1 MMCSAVLFLPP
12 NIIMLTNFATSRL
25 PYFGSGRISRRV
37 APARRILAS
46 ALRLLRPVLGPA
58 LLAPRD
64 ARRVERP
71 PDDVVPDARE
81 ILHPAAPDQD
91 DGVLLQVVPDA
102 RDVGGDL
109 EAVGQTH
116 ASHLPQRG
124 VGFLWGRRV
133 DADADTPLLRAR
145 LHGGRLGLLSRRFP
159 TLANELIDSRHGSP
173 LPAITPKPQLYNP
186 K

>member
-1 MMCSAVLFLPP
+1 MIFSAVLFLPP

-25 PYFGSGRISRRV
+25 PYFGSGRISRR
-37 APARRILAS
+37 AATALRMLAS
-46 ALRLLRPVLGPA
+46 ALRLLRSVLGAA
-58 LLAPRD
+58 LLAARHPRG
-64 ARRVERP
+64 VEGP

-81 ILHPAAPDQD
+81 ILHTAAPDQD

-124 VGFLWGRRV
+124 GGFLRGRRV
-133 DADADTPLLRAR
+133 DADADARLLRAS
-145 LHGGRLGLLSRRFP
+145 LHGGRLGLLSHRFP

-173 LPAITPKPQLYNP
+173 LQAITPKP
-186 K
+186 